1 MILNG
6 SGSVGKQMCFG
17 KEINSDVLKL
27 VKDEMNT
34 LVTSV
39 EVNKDA
45 WMQDHKGLKENLCN
59 LTQLFGLEIER
70 LEAKHVA
77 LESSLKELKGDQAK
91 ITESLVGNNIATKSN
106 ASLIKEVKGTLEE
119 QQRGLQSRQDVLEKI
134 VTGLA
139 QGVDKLISKR
149 NLFFKTGNGF
159 SKNVQDYGHT
169 LLHLEV
175 YLNII
180 LNNFFLIYWMM

>member
-1 MILNG
+1 
-6 SGSVGKQMCFG
+6 MCFG

-27 VKDEMNT
+27 IKDEMNT

-59 LTQLFGLEIER
+59 LTKLFGLEIER

-77 LESSLKELKGDQAK
+77 LESSLKELEGDQAK
-91 ITESLVGNNIATKSN
+91 INESLN
-106 ASLIKEVKGTLEE
+106 
-119 QQRGLQSRQDVLEKI
+119 
-134 VTGLA
+134 GLA

-159 SKNVQDYGHT
+159 SKKCSRLWTHYM
-169 LLHLEV
+169 
-175 YLNII
+175 II
-180 LNNFFLIYWMM
+180 LLDEVFVMSEIIKVEVIIKINNQRPRLITLTKTLIIYSLEHKFFRVILLEQ

>member
-1 MILNG
+1 MILNV
-6 SGSVGKQMCFG
+6 SDSVGKEMCFG

-91 ITESLVGNNIATKSN
+91 ITESLVGNKTATKSN

-119 QQRGLQSRQDVLEKI
+119 QQRGLQS
-134 VTGLA
+134 
-139 QGVDKLISKR
+139 
-149 NLFFKTGNGF
+149 
-159 SKNVQDYGHT
+159 
-169 LLHLEV
+169 
-175 YLNII
+175 
-180 LNNFFLIYWMM
+180 

>member
-1 MILNG
+1 MCLTP
-6 SGSVGKQMCFG
+6 VGKQMCFG
-17 KEINSDVLKL
+17 KEINGDVLKL

-39 EVNKDA
+39 EENKDA
-45 WMQDHKGLKENLCN
+45 WMQDHEGLKKTLCN
-59 LTQLFGLEIER
+59 LTQMFGLEIER

-119 QQRGLQSRQDVLEKI
+119 QQRGLQSRQDVLERM

-139 QGVDKLISKR
+139 KGVDKLISKR
-149 NLFFKTGNGF
+149 NLIFKTGNDF
-159 SKNVQDYGHT
+159 NEKMLKIMDT
-169 LLHLEV
+169 L
-175 YLNII
+175 YS
-180 LNNFFLIYWMM
+180 F